1 MKKKLYLL
9 LLFVITIFDTNAQ
22 IKISGFVQ
30 DRNHIGIGYVTVWVD
45 SIFTLTNKDGYFTLE
60 LPDGLKSP
68 MTFSHISYKNK
79 IIPYSQYKEGN
90 VRLVMEGRVYDITE
104 TSVAARRGKD
114 VAILRK
120 GMKLPGDVAF
130 GNAPLGKMEIGPKF
144 KASDNFMIDYFNLY
158 IEECTYEQCTLR
170 LIVYKM
176 VGGQFEP
183 VSSRPIY
190 IHLSSA
196 NKNSE
201 VKIMTNSQITLQTD
215 NEYFVGLSIVSGSQG
230 TIHFPAVLR
239 KGVVRNVINGTMKNL
254 PATVCIAVTGR
265 RLPTKKN

>member
-1 MKKKLYLL
+1 MKRFCLL
-9 LLFVITIFDTNAQ
+9 LLLVAAISELKAQ
-22 IKISGFVQ
+22 VKINGLVQ
-30 DRNHIGIGYVTVWVD
+30 NEEHIGIEYATICVD
-45 SIFTLTNKDGYFTLE
+45 SIFTLTDKEGHFTLE
-60 LPDGLKSP
+60 IPSNIKSP
-68 MTFSHISYKNK
+68 MTCSHISYKK
-79 IIPYSQYKEGN
+79 KMIPYSQYRDGN
-90 VRLVMEGRVYDITE
+90 VRLVMEDRVYDIAE
-104 TSVAARRGKD
+104 TSVAARRGKT

-130 GNAPLGKMEIGPKF
+130 GNAPSGKMEIGPKF
-144 KASDNFMIDYFNLY
+144 KAADNFIIDYFNLH

-176 VGGQFEP
+176 VGCQFEP

-201 VKIMTNSQITLQTD
+201 VKIMTNSQITLQNG

-239 KGVVRNVINGTMKNL
+239 KGIARNVVQGTMKNL
-254 PATVCIAVTGR
+254 PATVGIAVTGR
-265 RLPTKKN
+265 RLPTKKS